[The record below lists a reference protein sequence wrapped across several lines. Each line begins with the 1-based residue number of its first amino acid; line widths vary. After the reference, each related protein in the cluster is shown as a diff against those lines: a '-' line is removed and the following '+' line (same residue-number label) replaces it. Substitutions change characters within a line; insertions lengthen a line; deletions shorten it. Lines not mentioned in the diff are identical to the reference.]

1 METKKKWYHTT
12 GGIIALLVL
21 FFPVGLYLMWRHTN
35 WNKKVKW
42 GVTGFFAL
50 MLLIGAVTPDS
61 TTTPATSDTNTQAA
75 QTQPTEAPSP
85 TVEAKKLSYEVVKKE
100 VNSTV
105 ENYKVL
111 IPAGEDA
118 QAVALEVKKSC
129 GKPCNISV
137 FDDRKALDLQV
148 EYDTMMGDLD
158 TPVSAPQEWKKKNYV
173 FVADHLVG
181 DIMFDTGEW
190 SEYPYRDWYY
200 KEQGGKYE

>member
-12 GGIIALLVL
+12 GGVIALLIL
-21 FFPVGLYLMWRHTN
+21 FFPAGIYLMWKHTN

-42 GVTGFFAL
+42 GISAFFFLILLFGFN
-50 MLLIGAVTPDS
+50 TPKD
-61 TTTPATSDTNTQAA
+61 TTTVPATNNQTA
-75 QTQPTEAPSP
+75 QTQTTQPPATATPEP
-85 TVEAKKLSYEVVKKE
+85 KKLSYEVVKKE

-111 IPAGEDA
+111 IPAGEDGK
-118 QAVALEVKKSC
+118 AVAQEVQKSC

-158 TPVSAPQEWKKKNYV
+158 TPISAPQDWKKKNYV

-181 DIMFDTGEW
+181 DIMFDTKEW
-190 SEYPYRDWYY
+190 DEYPYRDWYY
-200 KEQGGKYE
+200 KEQGGKN